1 MVAIGGTIV
10 AIIAT
15 AGILAA
21 GDTGQ
26 FIKECGQVQVQS
38 KQSKESTGQISRIV
52 APGGAVESGEEG
64 FSTYA
69 KDNSWPW
76 IVLLGNQDGSEK
88 ASACSQRTV
97 NALCGG
103 TLITKRHVVSEKA
116 LKKTCCLF

>member
-26 FIKECGQVQVQS
+26 FIKECGQVQS

-116 LKKTCCLF
+116 LKIAFCLF